1 MQTLRYRYRAYPT
14 RVQEQALHRLFGCCR
29 VVWNDTLQLSRNAY
43 EWGLRLSSTEMQ
55 RQILTLP
62 KQRPEHAW
70 LGKVSSVALIQ
81 AHRDAMQAIVNGN
94 RKDREQHHARK
105 RSLKRNPVN
114 SARFTRSGFHVERR
128 GTFLAKIGVVK
139 TKWSRELP
147 SEPSS
152 CTVIHEP
159 SGRWYVSFVVQVKEQ
174 EYAPSDRKA
183 AVDLGFKE
191 LGSVVYDDGERR
203 RIRNPKE
210 LSHRLKTLRRQQR
223 KLARQH
229 KGSNRYEKQKRKIA
243 RLYAKANDSRNDY
256 LHKQAHRL
264 LSETQAIGI
273 EDLNVRGMSRKHG
286 RSVGDTGLA
295 RFVAML
301 EYKARLHGRA
311 VEQIGRFQP
320 STRLCSQCGHH
331 VDGGIPENVRVW
343 QCSQCHAILD
353 RDYNAALNILD
364 AAGLAESLNARGGNV
379 RLRLAQAGRSS
390 SQRNVNPSDDRKAGL
405 GIPVL

>member
-1 MQTLRYRYRAYPT
+1 MQTLRYRHRVYPT
-14 RVQEQALHRLFGCCR
+14 REQEQALRRLFGCCR

-62 KQRPEHAW
+62 KQRPERAW
-70 LGKVSSVALIQ
+70 LGNVSNVALIQ

-94 RKDREQHHARK
+94 RKDRRQRHARK
-105 RSLKRNPVN
+105 RSLKHNPVN
-114 SARFTRSGFHVERR
+114 SARFTRNGFHVEKR

-152 CTVIHEP
+152 CTIIHEP

-174 EYAPSDRKA
+174 DYAPSDRNA
-183 AVDLGFKE
+183 AIDLGFSE

-203 RIRNPKE
+203 RIHNPKE
-210 LSHRLKTLRRQQR
+210 LSHQLKKLRRQQR
-223 KLARQH
+223 KLSRQH
-229 KGSNRYEKQKRKIA
+229 KGSNRYEKQRRKIA

-264 LSETQAIGI
+264 LRETQAIGI

-286 RSVGDTGLA
+286 RSVGDTGLS
-295 RFVAML
+295 RFVNML
-301 EYKARLHGRA
+301 EYKARLHGRT
-311 VEQIGRFQP
+311 VERIGRFQP

-331 VDGGIPENVRVW
+331 VDGGIPESIRVW
-343 QCSQCHAILD
+343 QCAQCHTPLD
-353 RDYNAALNILD
+353 RDYNAAVNILD

-390 SQRNVNPSDDRKAGL
+390 GQRNVNPSDDRKAGL